1 MAVELGSLAAEGTWF
16 TSVYSLAGTIAFMV
30 CGANS
35 DLFGR
40 RAFILFGNVL
50 MLVGSIMGG
59 TSHSV
64 SQTIAAHA
72 ILGFGGGNC
81 QIAAFALPELLPN
94 KWRHIGVVIADAG
107 IYFDVIVGP
116 VVSRIAYKHN
126 AWRFGYWG
134 ITITQGISF
143 LILAFFY
150 FPPKH
155 PRGIPWNQA
164 LRNLDYVGMVSFTAA
179 AAMILSGI
187 VYVQLVPSNSPTVI
201 ALLIVGFAALVFFGA
216 WETFAKPKEALA
228 PTRLFTANKGR
239 RLTAPFICGFVV
251 TMFYYANN
259 ITWPTMLGV
268 YFTTT
273 ATPPHT
279 VYWLATVQGFGIFTG
294 AMILSFFGRIFQH
307 WRWQMGISITIMTFF
322 GAMFAYVTLERESI
336 GIAFAFLSSMG
347 YGYAQYLSIAYIQFG
362 ADQTELGI
370 AGGLAGVARYAGGAV
385 AVTLFATILTTVKNA
400 WASTH
405 VIVAAEAAGATRATA
420 EAVLAALPLGAA
432 ALEKVQGL
440 TTAIA
445 TAAGGAFVQSY
456 VEGVRKV
463 AFASLGFGG
472 LAIIACFFLEDI
484 APKMNG
490 QIEVFLENDVQ
501 AEKNKYH

>member
-1 MAVELGSLAAEGTWF
+1 ML
-16 TSVYSLAGTIAFMV
+16 

-40 RAFILFGNVL
+40 RAFILLGNVL
-50 MLVGSIMGG
+50 MLIGSILGG
-59 TSHSV
+59 TSHSIR
-64 SQTIAAHA
+64 QTIAAHA

-107 IYFDVIVGP
+107 IYFDVIAGP
-116 VVSRIAYKHN
+116 VVARIAYKQG
-126 AWRFGYWG
+126 AWRWGYWG

-164 LRNLDYVGMVSFTAA
+164 LKDLDYVGMLSFTAA
-179 AAMILSGI
+179 AAMILCGI
-187 VYVQLVPSNSPTVI
+187 VYVQLLPSNSPIVI
-201 ALLIVGFAALVFFGA
+201 ALLVVGFASLVFFA
-216 WETFAKPKEALA
+216 LWETFAKPKEPLA

-239 RLTAPFICGFVV
+239 RLSAPFVCAFVV
-251 TMFYYANN
+251 TMYFYAIN
-259 ITWPTMLGV
+259 ITWPTMLAV
-268 YFTTT
+268 YFTNAT
-273 ATPPHT
+273 TPPHI

-294 AMILSFFGRIFQH
+294 AMLLSFLGGKIQH
-307 WRWQMGISITIMTFF
+307 WRLQMLVPITIMTFF
-322 GAMFAYVTLERESI
+322 GGMFAYVTPEKKSM
-336 GIAFAFLSSMG
+336 GIAFAFLASTG
-347 YGYAQYLSIAYIQFG
+347 YGYAQYLSIAYVQLG
-362 ADQTELGI
+362 ADQIELGI

-385 AVTLFATILTTVKNA
+385 AVTLFATILTTA
-400 WASTH
+400 QSSWAATH
-405 VIVAAEAAGATRATA
+405 VITAAQAAGADLATA
-420 EAVLAALPLGAA
+420 KAVLAALPLGAA
-432 ALEKVQGL
+432 ALEKVPGL

-456 VEGVRKV
+456 VEAVKKV
-463 AFASLGFGG
+463 SLASLGFGG

-484 APKMNG
+484 GPKMNNE
-490 QIEVFLENDVQ
+490 IEVFLENDVQ
-501 AEKNKYH
+501 AVKNKYH